1 MYQITI
7 CDDGAGMNPAKKKQD
22 ASVGGAEDM
31 DESSHVGIENVRKR
45 LEIMCGGSL
54 EIRSELGKGTSVTL
68 KIPEGRNDD
77 IHIGG

>member
-1 MYQITI
+1 
-7 CDDGAGMNPAKKKQD
+7 
-22 ASVGGAEDM
+22 M